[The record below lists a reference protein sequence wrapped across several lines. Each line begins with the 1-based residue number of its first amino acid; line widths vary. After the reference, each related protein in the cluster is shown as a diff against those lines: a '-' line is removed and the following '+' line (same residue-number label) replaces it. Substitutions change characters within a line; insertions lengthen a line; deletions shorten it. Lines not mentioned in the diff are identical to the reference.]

1 LGVKLFNRIGTRK
14 IILTPDGHAL
24 YGLALPLTDDIDSLP
39 VRFNELRGNLQ
50 KGSIKIATHS
60 SVIIHL
66 LPETIRKFKKAY
78 PDCDISIVNRDRN
91 GILGLLNNGEV
102 DIGITSLSHVPT
114 GINYEAFARF
124 DRMLITPKGHPLSRK
139 STIKLEDIALYPLL
153 LPPKGSTTRSIIDN
167 EFNKMGLKYKLAM
180 EITGKATVTAYVQ
193 MNMGIAIING
203 FYLSKED
210 KRALFCRNMGKLFK
224 EAERGILTRKNKY
237 LSAHARKFIEILLKC
252 HNS

>member
-1 LGVKLFNRIGTRK
+1 
-14 IILTPDGHAL
+14 
-24 YGLALPLTDDIDSLP
+24 
-39 VRFNELRGNLQ
+39 
-50 KGSIKIATHS
+50 
-60 SVIIHL
+60 
-66 LPETIRKFKKAY
+66 
-78 PDCDISIVNRDRN
+78 
-91 GILGLLNNGEV
+91 
-102 DIGITSLSHVPT
+102 
-114 GINYEAFARF
+114 
-124 DRMLITPKGHPLSRK
+124 
-139 STIKLEDIALYPLL
+139 
-153 LPPKGSTTRSIIDN
+153 
-167 EFNKMGLKYKLAM
+167 MGLKYKLAM